1 MSVCVQKEFPR
12 LILYRIVSYCI
23 VTYPIR
29 YIHCICVCVFMYY
42 HVCVRERER
51 ERESMCVCVVATS
64 GGFVVWCF
72 FYLLRLVDDVEFDTG
87 RRGGGNS
94 GLRQQGHGAVIINSS
109 WC

>member
-1 MSVCVQKEFPR
+1 MCTKGISKINIVS
-12 LILYRIVSYCI
+12 YRIVLYCN
-23 VTYPIR
+23 VPYTLYTL
-29 YIHCICVCVFMYY
+29 YMCLCIYVLACVCA
-42 HVCVRERER
+42 R